1 MDPNNASYKF
11 IIYTFSTGRFGR
23 NPAGGGFGLGPGLPF
38 DAFEFACSN
47 GAFTDNFLRV
57 MGLAGANG
65 GGAMGGGGRK
75 GGGGDRIVTREAPL
89 FVVLSPF
96 VAITR

>member
-1 MDPNNASYKF
+1 
-11 IIYTFSTGRFGR
+11 
-23 NPAGGGFGLGPGLPF
+23 
-38 DAFEFACSN
+38 
-47 GAFTDNFLRV
+47 